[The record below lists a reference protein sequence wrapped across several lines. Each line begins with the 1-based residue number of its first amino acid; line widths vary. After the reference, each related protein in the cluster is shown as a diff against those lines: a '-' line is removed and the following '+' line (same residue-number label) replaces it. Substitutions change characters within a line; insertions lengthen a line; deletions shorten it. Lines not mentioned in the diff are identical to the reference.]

1 MESTFRRMIASIY
14 SLFRG
19 EGIGAARESQHTNG
33 GFRRVVAN
41 IYSLPDG
48 PAVTGRI
55 ESGRV
60 RVGDDLV
67 LIGALG
73 RFPVRAIF
81 IQEFQRVL
89 KEAGAGP
96 YPVGITLSG
105 VAWDQIRNRDVL
117 VSEA

>member
-1 MESTFRRMIASIY
+1 MNDVFRRMVASIY

-19 EGIGAARESQHTNG
+19 EGSRTARESQHG
-33 GFRRVVAN
+33 AFRMIIAN

-48 PAVTGRI
+48 TAVTGRI

-67 LIGALG
+67 LVGALG
-73 RFPVRAIF
+73 RFPVRAIDIHKF
-81 IQEFQRVL
+81 RKVL
-89 KEAGAGP
+89 TEAAAGSGP
-96 YPVGITLSG
+96 IGITLSG

-117 VSEA
+117 VSET